1 MITVHSWCRVIPLMI
16 LRKTYTEFQ
25 KGERKKV
32 MKKNVKK
39 FAATVLSMVMLGGV
53 LTGCGTGKNSAIT
66 VVSREDGSGTRG
78 AFTELLEIAV
88 DDVDNTVATAEV
100 TNSTSVM
107 MTTVAGDEN
116 AIGYISLG
124 SLDDSV
130 KSLKVDGIEATVDN
144 IKSGAYKV
152 ARPFEICIPKDGISE
167 TAQDFI
173 DFILSDEGQAI
184 ISEEGYISVESG
196 KQYEASDKEG
206 KITLAGS
213 TSVSPV
219 MEKLTEKYKELN
231 PNVTT
236 EIQQTGSSAGIE
248 SATEGACDI
257 GMSSRELKPEELEK
271 LEEIR
276 IAMDGICVI
285 VNKNSA
291 IEDLTAEQIKQIYM
305 GEITDWSE
313 LN

>member
-1 MITVHSWCRVIPLMI
+1 MR
-16 LRKTYTEFQ
+16 
-25 KGERKKV
+25 
-32 MKKNVKK
+32 KNVKK
-39 FAATVLSMVMLGGV
+39 LATAVLSFIMLGST
-53 LTGCGTGKNSAIT
+53 LTGCGAGANSAIT

-88 DDVDNTVATAEV
+88 DDVDNTISTAEV

-130 KSLKVDGIEATVDN
+130 KALKVDGVEANVDN
-144 IKSGAYKV
+144 VKSGDYKV
-152 ARPFEICIPKDGISE
+152 ARPFEICIPKDGITE
-167 TAQDFI
+167 VAQDFI
-173 DFILSDEGQAI
+173 DFILSDDGQAI
-184 ISEEGYISVESG
+184 INEEGYISVESG
-196 KQYEASDKEG
+196 KKYEASGKEG

-248 SATEGACDI
+248 SAAEGACDI
-257 GMSSRELKPEELEK
+257 GMSSRELKTEELDK
-271 LEEIR
+271 LEEIQ

-285 VNKNSA
+285 VNNASSVD
-291 IEDLTAEQIKQIYM
+291 DLTAEQIKQIYI

>member
-1 MITVHSWCRVIPLMI
+1 MR
-16 LRKTYTEFQ
+16 
-25 KGERKKV
+25 
-32 MKKNVKK
+32 KNVKK
-39 FAATVLSMVMLGGV
+39 LAATALSLVMLGSV
-53 LTGCGTGKNSAIT
+53 LTGCGAGKDVAIT

-78 AFTELLEIAV
+78 AFTELMGIMV
-88 DDVDNTVATAEV
+88 DDKDNTVSTAEV

-130 KSLKVDGIEATVDN
+130 KAVKVDGVEPTVED
-144 IKSGAYKV
+144 IKNGSYKV
-152 ARPFEICIPKDGISE
+152 ARPFEICIPKDGTSE
-167 TAQDFI
+167 VAQDFI
-173 DFILSDEGQAI
+173 DYMLSDDGQKI
-184 ISEEGYISVESG
+184 ISDEGYISVESG
-196 KQYEASDKEG
+196 KSYEASGKSG

-219 MEKLTEKYKELN
+219 MEKLTEAYKKLN
-231 PNVTT
+231 PDVTT

-257 GMSSRELKPEELEK
+257 GMSSRELKPEELDK
-271 LEEIR
+271 LQEIQ

-285 VNKNSA
+285 VNNNSTV
-291 IEDLTAEQIKQIYM
+291 EDLTSDQITKVYT
-305 GEITDWSE
+305 GEITKWSE
-313 LN
+313 LQ

>member
-1 MITVHSWCRVIPLMI
+1 MMR
-16 LRKTYTEFQ
+16 
-25 KGERKKV
+25 
-32 MKKNVKK
+32 KNVKK
-39 FAATVLSMVMLGGV
+39 IAVTALSLVMLGSV
-53 LTGCGTGKNSAIT
+53 LTGCGGNGTEGSSEGGSSTGENKGNAAIT

-78 AFTELLEIAV
+78 AFTELLEIAT
-88 DDVDNTVATAEV
+88 DDADNTVDTAEI

-124 SLDDSV
+124 SLNDSV
-130 KSLKVDGIEATVDN
+130 KALKVDGVEATVEN
-144 IKSGAYKV
+144 VKSGDYKV
-152 ARPFEICIPKDGISE
+152 ARPFEICTPKSGVSE
-167 TAQDFI
+167 VAQDFI
-173 DFILSDEGQAI
+173 DFILSDEGQAV

-196 KQYEASDKEG
+196 KTYEASDKEG
-206 KITLAGS
+206 KVTLAGS

-231 PNVTT
+231 SNVTF

-248 SATEGACDI
+248 SATAGACDI
-257 GMSSRELKPEELEK
+257 GMSSRELKDTELEN
-271 LEEIR
+271 LDEIQ

-285 VNKNSA
+285 VNNNSA
-291 IEDLTAEQIKQIYM
+291 VEDLTSEQIKQIYV
-305 GEITDWSE
+305 GEITEWGE